1 MVKPCNVEDYRR
13 LAAKRLPRMV
23 FDYLDGGA
31 ESERGLRRNRAAF
44 EAICFEPR
52 RLIDVSR
59 RDLSVEMF
67 GRKYP
72 MPLVIAPTGLN
83 GALWPDGDVLLAR
96 AAAEAG
102 IPFPLSTASNATI
115 EEVADRAGGGEL
127 WFQLYIVQRALAEAL
142 TKRALAVGY
151 KTLVLTVDVPVNG
164 KRERDMRNGFGVP
177 FRYSPRVVLDSAL
190 HPGWSL
196 RQLRHGLPELANFA
210 GPVGGQDVNAQAA
223 LMNRQM
229 DASFA
234 WDDLKALRD
243 SWPHTLLVKGLL
255 CAEDAELC
263 VRLGIDGVI
272 VSNHGARQLE
282 DVAAP
287 VETLADFTA
296 RTDRPVLVDS
306 GFRRGADVVKAL
318 ALGARAVLLGRATLY
333 GLAARG
339 GAGIADVLRILR
351 QEIDT
356 TLALIGCARAAE
368 LGPAFIRGGGT
379 ANAEVTRSA
388 AEAGQLSTGPG
399 RPMAPAGVPRCPFP
413 WIARLC
419 KPRCIERPG
428 PCPGPRDEASEP
440 RDLAPGW
447 RGPKPSSRGN
457 AAPFSVGPAPHRS
470 VRRRHHSAWRR
481 RTPRHR
487 GGPTAP
493 PRSPPARRGRRGCS
507 RASPWPSRGGSA
519 S

>member
-1 MVKPCNVEDYRR
+1 MASGDPAFKGREKPERIKEINPVVKPRNVEDYRR

-23 FDYLDGGA
+23 FDYLEGGA

-52 RLIDVSR
+52 RLLDVSR

-67 GRKYP
+67 GRKLP
-72 MPLVIAPTGLN
+72 MPLVVAPTGLN
-83 GALWPDGDVLLAR
+83 GALRPDGDVLLAR
-96 AAAEAG
+96 AAADAG
-102 IPFPLSTASNATI
+102 IPFALSTASNATI
-115 EEVADRAGGGEL
+115 EDVADRAGGEL

-142 TKRALAVGY
+142 TRRALAAGY

-164 KRERDMRNGFGVP
+164 KRERDMRNGFAVP
-177 FRYSPRVVLDSAL
+177 FRYSPRAVLDSAL
-190 HPGWSL
+190 HPDWLL

-210 GPVGGQDVNAQAA
+210 GPDSRDVNAQAA

-243 SWPHTLLVKGLL
+243 AWPHTLLVKGLL
-255 CAEDAELC
+255 RAEEAKRC
-263 VRLGIDGVI
+263 VQLGVDGVI

-287 VETLADFTA
+287 VEELAAFAA
-296 RTDRPVLVDS
+296 RIDRPVLVDS

-339 GAGIADVLRILR
+339 GAGVADVLRILR

-356 TLALIGCARAAE
+356 TLALIGCARAAD
-368 LGPAFIRGGGT
+368 LGPAFIRGNET
-379 ANAEVTRSA
+379 ANAEPPGSA
-388 AEAGQLSTGPG
+388 AEAG
-399 RPMAPAGVPRCPFP
+399 RPPIGLNRLVAPANVPRF
-413 WIARLC
+413 
-419 KPRCIERPG
+419 
-428 PCPGPRDEASEP
+428 
-440 RDLAPGW
+440 
-447 RGPKPSSRGN
+447 
-457 AAPFSVGPAPHRS
+457 
-470 VRRRHHSAWRR
+470 
-481 RTPRHR
+481 
-487 GGPTAP
+487 GG
-493 PRSPPARRGRRGCS
+493 
-507 RASPWPSRGGSA
+507 
-519 S
+519 